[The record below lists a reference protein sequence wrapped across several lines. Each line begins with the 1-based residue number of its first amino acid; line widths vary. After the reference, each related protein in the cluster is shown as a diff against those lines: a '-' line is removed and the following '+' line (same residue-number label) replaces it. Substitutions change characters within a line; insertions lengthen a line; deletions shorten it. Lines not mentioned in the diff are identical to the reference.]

1 MSQNVKPFSVL
12 ISLYA
17 KEDADHFTES
27 MKSIFSQT
35 ALPSEIVLVLDG
47 PIGENLEA
55 AVENCRTLSPCEM
68 KIVRIET
75 NQGLGKALAVGVEQC
90 SFELIARMDTDDI
103 ARTDRFSLQ
112 LEAFDQHP
120 ELGIC
125 GSHILEF
132 EGTPS
137 HTVARRRVPQY
148 HDEIVAY
155 QKKRDAFNHMTVM
168 FKRQEVLAAGNYRP
182 ALLMEDSLLWAHML
196 QNGSIGYNIDDYLV
210 YARVDAGFI
219 DRRGGWSY
227 FKKYR
232 LGRKAIKETG
242 FIGTYDYYYTLFIQL
257 IVSCMPCVLRRFV
270 FRNLLR
276 G

>member
-1 MSQNVKPFSVL
+1 MSQTVKPFSVL

-17 KEDADHFTES
+17 RENADHFTES

-35 ALPSEIVLVLDG
+35 TLPSEIVLVLDG
-47 PIGENLEA
+47 PIGKELEV
-55 AVENCRTLSPCEM
+55 AVENCRALCPCKM
-68 KIVRIET
+68 RIVRMET
-75 NQGLGKALAVGVEQC
+75 NQGLGKALAIGVEQC
-90 SFELIARMDTDDI
+90 SFDLIARMDTDDI
-103 ARTDRFSLQ
+103 ARSDRFSLQ
-112 LEAFDQHP
+112 LEAFEHHP

-132 EGTPS
+132 EGSPS
-137 HTVARRRVPQY
+137 HIVAKRRVPQH
-148 HDEIVAY
+148 HDEIVSY

-168 FKRQEVLAAGNYRP
+168 FKKKEVLAAGNYRT
-182 ALLMEDSLLWAHML
+182 ALLMEDSLLWANML

-210 YARVDAGFI
+210 YARVDDGFI
-219 DRRGGWSY
+219 DRRGGLSY

-232 LGRKAIKETG
+232 LGRKAIKDTG
-242 FIGTYDYYYTLFIQL
+242 FIGLYDYYYTLIIQF
-257 IVSCMPCVLRRFV
+257 IVSCMPRILRQFV

>member
-1 MSQNVKPFSVL
+1 MVQAVKPFSVL

-17 KEDADHFTES
+17 KENAGHFVES
-27 MKSIFSQT
+27 MDSIFSQT

-47 PIGENLEA
+47 PIGEELEA
-55 AVENCRTLSPCEM
+55 AVENCRILSPCET
-68 KIVRIET
+68 KIVRLET
-75 NQGLGKALAVGVEQC
+75 NQGLGKALSVGVEQC
-90 SFELIARMDTDDI
+90 SFDLIARMDTDDI
-103 ARTDRFSLQ
+103 ARPDRFSLQ
-112 LEAFDQHP
+112 LEAFEHCP

-132 EGTPS
+132 EDTPS
-137 HTVARRRVPQY
+137 HVVAKRRVPLH

-155 QKKRDAFNHMTVM
+155 QKKRDAFNHVTVM
-168 FKRQEVLAAGNYRP
+168 FKKQEVLAAGNYRT

-196 QNGSIGYNIDDYLV
+196 QNGSIGCNIDDYLV
-210 YARVDAGFI
+210 YVRVDTGFI

-232 LGRKAIKETG
+232 LGRKAIRETG
-242 FIGTYDYYYTLFIQL
+242 FIGAYDYYYTLIVQL
-257 IVSCMPCVLRRFV
+257 IVSCMPCGLRRFV